1 MRPPDSEIR
10 ASMESRLPLRDEKD
24 GKPVKRE
31 SRLGFRSIFA
41 RRRGISE
48 IDDPRPARNIATP
61 GMRESMNADSSA
73 SYGLQWLGM
82 QSETHLAPIKAD
94 GPPTRPRTSAMR
106 SPTFVAP
113 KSPLGNPHKKKGSL
127 ATWDPVPLCQAYP
140 QAVRTAILPACVQ
153 GDALLRVHNKRETMT
168 TGNMSHPDFGD
179 QKAMFVDMA
188 RKRHRRN
195 SSTLNMEWTTKVYI
209 LTTSGYLLQYA
220 GEGTNDRQPEK
231 VVHLCKDSA
240 AFASDVIPGRH
251 WVLQVSAIFEECAMM
266 SHDTRS
272 LLGKLGMREKEK
284 RQAASDILMVFENA
298 EDMENWM
305 TLLRREIEFL
315 GGKRSLTETG
325 APKEMPDDLERLVA
339 VREPFRFAPTA
350 ISPGLEWDTVSPFD
364 GPDLPLDATLTD
376 LSPGRS
382 FDDNSTTNSFV
393 SQDGHQLEGL
403 RDSSNRFSFMSA
415 TRTIVTSD
423 SSPSNSPLRDS
434 FGSQVSDSDDANP
447 LANDKTFVEVR
458 RRPNASEIDD
468 RRKSYRTSNIFLDHS
483 SSQPAHRVH
492 LSLSSIQEP
501 PNFSLPQPRRRTVSS
516 GDPVHIAHVA
526 PARPP
531 RRLRRPPPSSLGF
544 SRPLS
549 IVADSP
555 SPSKSPL
562 ETNDGADVHQP
573 LDSSSMCT
581 SWTAGDNQNPE
592 YDSYRDSL
600 MTTFHASTPT
610 RPRKYASTN
619 SLRPTDSSDFSAP
632 EIAVK
637 VPRSTP
643 PFDLCSTS
651 TRSRSPILR
660 AAAAQRRSS
669 AYSLHSSKSSLPR
682 QRSVSVCAN
691 GSVHRATGSDH
702 EDEVGWS
709 RTGSPSSQR
718 GLRRNTIV
726 TAPCHNRNHSNSS
739 DQSLLD
745 NLASLPQIPKT
756 HAHNSLPLPRVGPPL
771 APPPNKALPPIPQIQ
786 TRRSESNPP
795 RTRMRSLSVVG
806 GQI

>member
-1 MRPPDSEIR
+1 MRKQRLLPRMRPPDSEIR

-31 SRLGFRSIFA
+31 SRLGLRSIFA

-48 IDDPRPARNIATP
+48 MDDPRPARDVATP
-61 GMRESMNADSSA
+61 GMRETMHADSST
-73 SYGLQWLGM
+73 SYGLQCLGM

-94 GPPTRPRTSAMR
+94 GPPTRPRTSALR

-113 KSPLGNPHKKKGSL
+113 KSPLGNSHKKKGSL
-127 ATWDPVPLCQAYP
+127 ATWDPIPLCQAYP
-140 QAVRTAILPACVQ
+140 QAIRTAILPACVQ
-153 GDALLRVHNKRETMT
+153 GDALLRVHNKRETMS
-168 TGNMSHPDFGD
+168 TGNISHPDFGD

-188 RKRHRRN
+188 RKKHRRN

-209 LTTSGYLLQYA
+209 LTASGYLLQYA
-220 GEGTNDRQPEK
+220 GEGTNDRLPEK
-231 VVHLCKDSA
+231 AVHLCKDSA

-251 WVLQVSAIFEECAMM
+251 WVLQVSAIFEECALM

-272 LLGKLGMREKEK
+272 LFGKFGMREKEK

-305 TLLRREIEFL
+305 TLLRREIESL

-325 APKEMPDDLERLVA
+325 APREVPDDLDQLQPCQRLVA
-339 VREPFRFAPTA
+339 VREPFRFASTTT
-350 ISPGLEWDTVSPFD
+350 SPGLEWDTTSPFD
-364 GPDLPLDATLTD
+364 GSELPLDTTLTD

-434 FGSQVSDSDDANP
+434 FGSQVSDSDDATP
-447 LANDKTFVEVR
+447 LANEKTFVEVR

-468 RRKSYRTSNIFLDHS
+468 RRKSYRTSNIFLEHS
-483 SSQPAHRVH
+483 ASQPAHRVH
-492 LSLSSIQEP
+492 ASLSSIQEP

-516 GDPVHIAHVA
+516 GDPVHMAHVA
-526 PARPP
+526 PVRPP
-531 RRLRRPPPSSLGF
+531 RRLRRPPPSSLGL

-562 ETNDGADVHQP
+562 ETNDSANVHQP

-581 SWTAGDNQNPE
+581 TWMAGDNQDSE
-592 YDSYRDSL
+592 YESNRESTKTSL
-600 MTTFHASTPT
+600 QISTLT
-610 RPRKYASTN
+610 RPRNGEITTEHAF
-619 SLRPTDSSDFSAP
+619 LRPIFDFYQEPVSDP
-632 EIAVK
+632 PCCGRTETVK
-637 VPRSTP
+637 RIQLTQLEV
-643 PFDLCSTS
+643 LGAE
-651 TRSRSPILR
+651 
-660 AAAAQRRSS
+660 AAFG
-669 AYSLHSSKSSLPR
+669 
-682 QRSVSVCAN
+682 V
-691 GSVHRATGSDH
+691 GVH
-702 EDEVGWS
+702 
-709 RTGSPSSQR
+709 Q
-718 GLRRNTIV
+718 
-726 TAPCHNRNHSNSS
+726 
-739 DQSLLD
+739 
-745 NLASLPQIPKT
+745 
-756 HAHNSLPLPRVGPPL
+756 
-771 APPPNKALPPIPQIQ
+771 
-786 TRRSESNPP
+786 
-795 RTRMRSLSVVG
+795 
-806 GQI
+806 